1 MMMRYASPIA
11 VQRCLGRRPFLF
23 LALAAGLGILM
34 ADFFPSSGWHTVL
47 AVSAGLLWMRARGW
61 VVWLLPTLLVF
72 HAWHEHRL
80 SLAQEN
86 PVRLR
91 LLELPDRKVFG
102 SVRGALLPLEE
113 DLPSARQRVACELT
127 EISWGGDGAYA
138 PARGRLVVLLPRGVV
153 LEQPGH
159 YELTGLLFLPEP
171 PRNPGEMDLPV
182 YQMRHGFA
190 AGLAV
195 TRLQLLVA
203 QRGSWRFALQDLSER
218 SRAWMVRAL
227 STGLEHAP
235 EEKAVLLAMALGAS
249 DAAGEGAEAAFRQS
263 GTLHIFAVS
272 GLHVALLAGIFS
284 LGLRLCGAGVGRAN
298 WLLIVAVF
306 FYAFITGW
314 RPSAV
319 RAAIMIAVHLLAVVG
334 NRKSDLQ
341 NSLGL
346 AALLIW
352 MMDSQQLFH
361 PGFQLSFLVLAAIAW
376 FAPPLLSLTERWTRP
391 DPFLP
396 PSLIPRME
404 KARLMG
410 CRFVAGLFCTS
421 AAAWVGS
428 LPLTLGHFR
437 TMTPV
442 GLLANTVLVP
452 ASAVSMGASCLGLLS
467 AGIGLERVQRAMNRL
482 NGHLAGGLICG
493 AEFFSNLPAAN
504 FTVDLRFRRHSP
516 LHELQVLSLNDG
528 GAATFLRTPSAQWL
542 IDCGSRSEWRRV
554 VEPFLRQEGVNRLA
568 GLVLTHGDSQHV
580 GAAMSALPMGKPRL
594 HSSVLEP
601 WPRDS
606 NRVSLRQLAKQ
617 VPVDSERWHRHAAG
631 HRFNLGGQAWAE
643 VLHPTEFDHEAR
655 SDDRAMVLLLHLPPV
670 RVLMLSDAG
679 QSILQDL
686 EQRYP
691 DLRCEVIVRGQ
702 NLTDQEG
709 IEVLIAKTGAQALI
723 SSHDERDVLERIPE
737 SLREYCQLKQVRLID
752 LRQEGRALLEVH
764 VDRVLLSSYRD
775 HKVMPIRLST
785 TSSPPMATLK
795 P

>member
-1 MMMRYASPIA
+1 MIWRVSPDD

-23 LALAAGLGILM
+23 LALVAGLGIGM
-34 ADFFPSSGWHTVL
+34 ADVFPSSGWHTVL
-47 AVSAGLLWMRARGW
+47 AVGAGLVWMRARGW

-72 HAWHEHRL
+72 HAWHEHGL
-80 SLAQEN
+80 SLSQGN

-91 LLELPDRKVFG
+91 LLELPERKVFG
-102 SVRGALLPLEE
+102 SVRGVLLPLEE
-113 DLPSARQRVACELT
+113 ASPSARQRVSCELK
-127 EISWGGDGAYA
+127 EISWGGDGAYE
-138 PARGRLVVLLPRGVV
+138 PAKGRVVALLPRGGVF
-153 LEQPGH
+153 EQPGH

-171 PRNPGEMDLPV
+171 PSNPGEMDLPE
-182 YQMRHGFA
+182 YQLRHGFT

-195 TRLQLLVA
+195 TRMQLLVS
-203 QRGSWRFALQDLSER
+203 QSGSWRFALRRLSER

-227 STGLEHAP
+227 SAGLEHAP
-235 EEKAVLLAMALGAS
+235 EERAVLLAMALGAS
-249 DAAGEGAEAAFRQS
+249 DAAGERAEAAFRQS

-284 LGLRLCGAGVGRAN
+284 MGLRLCGAGVGRAT
-298 WLLIVAVF
+298 WLLMVAVF

-319 RAAIMIAVHLLAVVG
+319 RAAIMIAVHLLAVVW
-334 NRKSDLQ
+334 NRKPDLQ

-376 FAPPLLSLTERWTRP
+376 FAPPLLALTERWTRP

-396 PSLIPRME
+396 PSLIPRTE

-410 CRFVAGLFCTS
+410 CRFVAGLCCTS

-452 ASAVSMGASCLGLLS
+452 ASALSMGASCVGLLS
-467 AGIGLERVQRAMNRL
+467 AGVGLETVQRVMNRL
-482 NGHLAGGLICG
+482 NGHLAGGLIWS
-493 AEFFSNLPAAN
+493 AEFFSNLPGAS
-504 FTVDLRFRRHSP
+504 FTLDLRFRRDPP

-528 GAATFLRTPSAQWL
+528 GAAAFLRTPSGQWL
-542 IDCGSRSEWRRV
+542 IDCGSRGEWRRV
-554 VEPFLRQEGVNRLA
+554 VEPFLRHEGVNRLA
-568 GLVLTHGDSQHV
+568 GLVLTHGDSHHV
-580 GAAMSALPMGKPRL
+580 GAAMAALELGQPRL

-606 NRVSLRQLAKQ
+606 HRVSLRQLARE
-617 VPVDSERWHRHAAG
+617 VPVDSVRWHRHVAG
-631 HRFNLGGQAWAE
+631 NRLNLGGGGWAE
-643 VLHPTEFDHEAR
+643 VLHPTEFDLDSR
-655 SDDRAMVLLLHLPPV
+655 SDDRVMVLLLHLPPV

-686 EQRYP
+686 EHRYP

-702 NLTDQEG
+702 NLTNPEG
-709 IEVLIAKTGAQALI
+709 IEALIAKTGAQAVI
-723 SSHDERDVLERIPE
+723 SSHEDRNVLERIPE
-737 SLREYCQLKQVRLID
+737 SLREYCQLKQIRLVD
-752 LRQEGRALLEVH
+752 LRKEGRAVLEVH
-764 VDRVLLSSYRD
+764 TNLVRLSSYRD
-775 HKVMPIRLST
+775 EKVMSLQLST
-785 TSSPPMATLK
+785 SSSPIMAK
-795 P
+795 PGS